1 MNSTQNPSYL
11 KSAINQIY
19 ADDND
24 FVLIGLTGRTGS
36 GCSTTASILQLE
48 KHQIKHSLFNGNN
61 PQTSEDRKERIIRK
75 FFEADWQP
83 FTLIQV
89 RSIITV
95 FLLEKPSTDAV
106 EYLKDIIPESQ
117 QEAIKA
123 ILDDIHEKQNENKSF
138 TNFYSKYLPKK
149 AEEIKEILGENE
161 FVRVYQ
167 RVGKNIRLSGSA
179 FSSNLLQGKF
189 FSLAE
194 QINKAIKQ
202 IHDEKREKG
211 ERTFIVIDTIRNPL
225 EALFFQ
231 DRYSSFYLL
240 AVSTPEMDRQRRLR
254 KLKYSDA
261 DIEELDKNEYTPRDI
276 GDKSF
281 FSVQDIQGCL
291 QRADIYISNPDVVDE
306 VSKYATLSNQLI
318 RIISLIRRP
327 GIVTPTAIERCM
339 QVAHTAKLNSGCISR
354 QVGAVVTDGSFGMRS
369 IGWNDVP
376 RGQTPCN
383 LRSRSELLAGTG
395 PSAYSDYEKSDEKY
409 LGRFRE
415 KSTKFAIVISNGRN
429 DSYCFKTDYNELK
442 GDKNQVH
449 TRSLHA
455 EENAFLQLA
464 MSGSSVVPGAKLFT
478 TASPC
483 ELCSKKAYQLG
494 IDTIIYI
501 DPYPGIAVN
510 HTLGSG
516 QARPK
521 LLLFSG
527 AIGRAF
533 HKLYTPIVSYKD
545 ELNAMIG

>member
-123 ILDDIHEKQNENKSF
+123 ILDDIHEKQSENKSF

-354 QVGAVVTDGSFGMRS
+354 QVGAVVTDSSFGMRS

-464 MSGSSVVPGAKLFT
+464 MSGSSVVLGAKLFT